1 MPEAVAVGV
10 IGTSWWAELMY
21 LPSLTGY
28 PKARLAAIC
37 GRNQERA
44 AEVAGKYSIPQV
56 FTDYREM
63 IRTANLDAVVVSTP
77 DDLHH
82 PMTMA
87 ALDAGLHV
95 LCEKP
100 LAVNASLA
108 KEMYETAE
116 AKGVKHMVLFTLR
129 WLPPFIYV
137 YDLVQSGYI
146 GRPYHAQFSYVG
158 HYGTEYQ
165 WRLDRRRANG
175 VLGDLG
181 SHVID
186 LSRWYLGEIASVD
199 AQLDTFVT
207 RPGPEGGATEPA
219 NDAASLLLGFEGGA
233 RATAQISAVAYTGDQ
248 VMDMLVRLY
257 GEAGTIEVEFSYG
270 GPSAGGT
277 VRGARHGEGGFRTF
291 PEPNALWGDSR
302 TDPISL
308 FYKESI
314 GPRAFIDAI
323 IEDRPTVPNFY
334 DGLKA
339 QEVIDAAL
347 ELASGKDNPGNP
359 TYKTLRQP

>member
-10 IGTSWWAELMY
+10 IGTSWWADLMY
-21 LPSLTGY
+21 LPSLKDY
-28 PKARLAAIC
+28 PRARLAAIC
-37 GRNQERA
+37 GRTEERA
-44 AEVAGKYSIPQV
+44 AEVAAKYNVPQV

-63 IRTANLDAVVVSTP
+63 IRTASLDAVVVSTP

-87 ALDAGLHV
+87 AIEAGLHV

-100 LAVNASLA
+100 LALNASLA

-116 AKGVKHMVLFTLR
+116 AKGVKHMVLFTNR

-137 YDLVQSGYI
+137 RDLVQSGYI
-146 GRPYHAQFSYVG
+146 GRPYHAQFSQVG

-165 WRLDRRRANG
+165 WRLDARRANG

-181 SHVID
+181 AHMID

-199 AQLDTFVT
+199 ARLDTFVT
-207 RPGPEGGATEPA
+207 RPGAEGGATEPA
-219 NDAASLLLGFEGGA
+219 NDAASLLLGFDSGA
-233 RATAQISAVAYTGDQ
+233 QATVQVSAVAYTGDR
-248 VMDMLVRLY
+248 VGDILLRLY
-257 GEAGTIEVEFSYG
+257 GEAGTLELEFSFG
-270 GPSAGGT
+270 GPRAGGV
-277 VRGARHGEGGFRTF
+277 VRGARAGEGGFRTF
-291 PEPNALWGDSR
+291 PEPDALWGDR
-302 TDPISL
+302 RADPISL

-323 IEDRPTVPNFY
+323 IEDQPAVPSFY

-347 ELASGKDNPGNP
+347 ELDGSNP
-359 TYKTLRQP
+359 TSR

>member
-37 GRNQERA
+37 GRDQEHA
-44 AEVAGKYSIPQV
+44 AEVAGKYGIPQV

-87 ALDAGLHV
+87 AIEAGLHV

-100 LAVNASLA
+100 LAMTAPLA
-108 KEMYETAE
+108 KEMLERAE
-116 AKGVKHMVLFTLR
+116 AKGVKHMVLFTNR
-129 WLPPFIYV
+129 WLPPFRYV
-137 YDLVQSGYI
+137 HELVQSGYI
-146 GRPYHAQFSYVG
+146 GRPYHAQFSFVS
-158 HYGTEYQ
+158 HYGTEYM
-165 WRLDRRRANG
+165 WRLDGRRANG

-181 SHVID
+181 AHMID
-186 LSRWYLGEIASVD
+186 LSRWYLGEVVGVSAR
-199 AQLDTFVT
+199 LNTFMT
-207 RPGPEGGATEPA
+207 RRGAEDRVTEPA
-219 NDAASLLLGFEGGA
+219 NDAASLLLGFDSGA
-233 RATAQISAVAYTGDQ
+233 QATVQVSAVALMADRSPEIE
-248 VMDMLVRLY
+248 LKLY
-257 GEAGTIEVEFSYG
+257 GEAGTIELEFGYE
-270 GPSAGGT
+270 GPKAGGT
-277 VRGARHGEGGFRTF
+277 VRGARHGEGGFQTF
-291 PEPNALWGDSR
+291 PEPDALWGDSR
-302 TDPISL
+302 SNPISL

-347 ELASGKDNPGNP
+347 ELAGGKSNRE
-359 TYKTLRQP
+359 TLPIKP